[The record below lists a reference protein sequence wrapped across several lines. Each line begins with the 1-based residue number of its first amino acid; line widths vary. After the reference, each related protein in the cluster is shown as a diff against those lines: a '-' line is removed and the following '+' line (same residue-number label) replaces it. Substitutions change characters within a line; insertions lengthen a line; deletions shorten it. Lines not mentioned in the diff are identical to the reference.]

1 MNKEIIVVGANQTGL
16 IFATFARENG
26 FDVTVYEAKK
36 QDDVAYDWTDDMVEE
51 TFYEVGIPLPPKEI
65 YTRKRNWTFVPPEKG
80 VNVQMDLPE
89 DQLDMAIYRRPF
101 NAWLL
106 KRAEDAGVKVHYE
119 TPVKRAIA
127 DGNRVIGVELEN
139 GEVLSAGL
147 VVDCGGVNSHV
158 RQSLPKT
165 LKITT
170 DIDKNDTFIV
180 RRTFFNRPE
189 NTARPVY
196 TNRAYLKHIN
206 ERGISWCT
214 LSHDEKSADVLIGR
228 VGEMSDKTYENALA
242 DIRRDN
248 EIVGD
253 EIITGGQLLQIPV
266 RHPLSRIIA
275 NGYALLGD
283 SACMTIPMLGS
294 GIASGMK
301 ASKILAEV
309 ISTPTTENPF
319 SIENLYRY
327 QARFMK
333 EIGGKH
339 SAVDL
344 MKNWLLNSKPGEV
357 DFLLEKGVV
366 SRKILVEASAGHMIV
381 MSPFEMAQ
389 SAVKGIRKL
398 PLLLSLAVLLQ
409 KMKRECKVASNMP
422 KKYDEDA
429 FSKWEEK
436 YEKPFKK

>member
-1 MNKEIIVVGANQTGL
+1 MNNKIIVVGANQTGL
-16 IFATFARENG
+16 IFATFIKEAG

-36 QDDVAYDWTDDMVEE
+36 QCDVAYDWTDDMVEE
-51 TFYEVGIPLPPKEI
+51 TFKEVGLPLPPKEL

-80 VNVQMDLPE
+80 VNILMDLPE
-89 DQLDMAIYRRPF
+89 DKLDMAIYRRPF

-106 KRAEDAGVKVHYE
+106 SRAEERGVKVYYE
-119 TPVKRAIA
+119 TPVRRAVA
-127 DGNRVIGVELEN
+127 ENNRVLGVELEN
-139 GEVLSAGL
+139 GDVVSAGL
-147 VVDCGGVNSHV
+147 VVDCGGVNSSV
-158 RQSLPKT
+158 RQSLPES
-165 LKITT
+165 LKITRKV
-170 DIDKNDTFIV
+170 DKNDTFIV

-189 NTARPVY
+189 NTARPIY

-214 LSHDEKSADVLIGR
+214 LSHDEKQADVLIGR

-248 EIVGD
+248 EIVGND
-253 EIITGGQLLQIPV
+253 VVTGGQLLQIPV
-266 RHPLSRIIA
+266 RHPLSRFVA

-294 GIASGMK
+294 GMASGMK
-301 ASKILAEV
+301 AGKMLAEV
-309 ISTPTTENPF
+309 IENPTTKNPF
-319 SIENLYRY
+319 DIENLYRY

-339 SAVDL
+339 AAVDM
-344 MKNWLLNSKPGEV
+344 MKNWLLDSKKGEV
-357 DFLLEKGVV
+357 DFLLGKGVV
-366 SRKILVEASAGHMIV
+366 SRKILIEASAGHMIV
-381 MSPFEMAQ
+381 MSPAEMAEA
-389 SAVKGIRKL
+389 AVKGIKKL
-398 PLLLSLAVLLQ
+398 PLLLNLAVLLQ
-409 KMKRECKVASNMP
+409 KMKSECKVASNMP
-422 KKYDEDA
+422 KKYDEAA

>member
-1 MNKEIIVVGANQTGL
+1 MNKNIIVVGANQTGL
-16 IFATFARENG
+16 VFAAFARNAG

-36 QDDVAYDWTDDMVEE
+36 QCDVAYDWTDDMVEE
-51 TFYEVGIPLPPKEI
+51 TFEEVGMPLPPKEI

-80 VNVQMDLPE
+80 VNVLMDLPD

-106 KRAEDAGVKVHYE
+106 SRAECAGVKVFYE
-119 TPVKRAIA
+119 TPVKRAIVEN
-127 DGNRVIGVELEN
+127 DVVLGVELEN
-139 GEVLSAGL
+139 GEIVPAGL
-147 VVDCGGVNSHV
+147 VVDCGGVNSAV
-158 RQSLPKT
+158 RKSLPES
-165 LKITT
+165 LKITRN
-170 DIDKNDTFIV
+170 IDKNDTFIV

-189 NTARPVY
+189 NTARPKY

-214 LSHDEKSADVLIGR
+214 LSHDEKQADVLIGR

-253 EIITGGQLLQIPV
+253 KIVTGGQLLQIPV
-266 RHPLSRIIA
+266 RHPLSRFVA

-294 GIASGMK
+294 GMASGMK
-301 ASKILAEV
+301 AGKMLSDV
-309 ISTPTTENPF
+309 ISPPIGENPF
-319 SIENLYRY
+319 SVENLYRY

-339 SAVDL
+339 AAVDM
-344 MKNWLLNSKPGEV
+344 MKNWLLNSKKGDV
-357 DFLLEKGVV
+357 DFLLGKGVV
-366 SRKILVEASAGHMIV
+366 SRKVLIEASAGHMIV
-381 MSPFEMAQ
+381 MSPAEMAQ
-389 SAVKGIRKL
+389 AAVKGVAKL
-398 PLLLSLAVLLQ
+398 PLLLNLAVLLQ
-409 KMKRECKVASNMP
+409 KMKKECKTASNMP
-422 KKYDEDA
+422 KHYDEAA

-436 YEKPFKK
+436 YEKPFRK